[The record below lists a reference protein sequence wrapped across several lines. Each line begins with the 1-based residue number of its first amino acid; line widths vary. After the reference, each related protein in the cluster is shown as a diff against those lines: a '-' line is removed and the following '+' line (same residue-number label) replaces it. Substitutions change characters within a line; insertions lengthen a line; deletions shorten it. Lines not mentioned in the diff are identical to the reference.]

1 MPERFESN
9 KVELAYSRIKE
20 LVINAQ
26 FKPGEQLQITELS
39 EQLDVSVTPVREALT
54 RLLAEDL
61 IVSVPN
67 RGFFCKKLD
76 VDELCALYEFAT
88 MVLKHSIARG
98 LRTNGAATHFDEFQF
113 AMAVSRGIASK
124 GTDVFQSYA
133 HQIERLFAR
142 IATLSGNP
150 LMVSN
155 IESFNN
161 KSHHIRVMDLATE
174 GQLEIICRAVDE
186 LVVQIRSARVDAA
199 MALLDRLLAR
209 KLERMPTL
217 AKECLARAYLSDVTG
232 VRVC

>member
-1 MPERFESN
+1 MPERFEAN

-76 VDELCALYEFAT
+76 VDELCALYEFAI
-88 MVLKHSIARG
+88 MVLKHSVKRG
-98 LRTNGAATHFDEFQF
+98 LRANGAPSRFDEFRF
-113 AMAVSRGIASK
+113 AMTAQREISSNGA
-124 GTDVFQSYA
+124 DVFQFYA
-133 HQIERLFAR
+133 LQIERIFAR
-142 IATLSGNP
+142 IATLSGNS
-150 LMVSN
+150 LMIAN

-161 KSHHIRVMDLATE
+161 KSHYIRVMDLATE
-174 GQLEIICRAVDE
+174 GQLEVICRAFDQ
-186 LVVQIRSARVDAA
+186 LLAQIRSARVDE
-199 MALLDRLLAR
+199 ALTVLDGLLERKLAR
-209 KLERMPTL
+209 MPVL
-217 AKECLARAYLSDVTG
+217 AKECLARAYLSDMTG
-232 VRVC
+232 GRIC

>member
-1 MPERFESN
+1 MPERFEAN

-76 VDELCALYEFAT
+76 VDELCALYEFAI
-88 MVLKHSIARG
+88 MVLKHSVKRG
-98 LRTNGAATHFDEFQF
+98 LRANAAPSHFDEFQL
-113 AMAVSRGIASK
+113 AMAAQREISSK
-124 GTDVFQSYA
+124 GADVFQSYA
-133 HQIERLFAR
+133 LQIERVLLR

-150 LMVSN
+150 LMIAS

-161 KSHHIRVMDLATE
+161 KSHYIRVMDLATE
-174 GQLEIICRAVDE
+174 GQLEIICRAVDQ
-186 LVVQIRSARVDAA
+186 LLAQIRAERVDE
-199 MALLDRLLAR
+199 ALASLDRLLER
-209 KLERMPTL
+209 KLERMPVL
-217 AKECLARAYLSDVTG
+217 AKECLAHAYLSDVTG
-232 VRVC
+232 GRIC